1 MAKPKYKSPY
11 KTHAI
16 KIFSEVIGIDSDNKD
31 YAIKA
36 YIHPEGTYLKAYV
49 RQLSAFEKSL
59 LNAEQDASNIE
70 FTINPRD
77 IVQGMIV
84 EFNGKNYQIG
94 APDNFEFFNTEIK
107 FRAHEVNKRT
117 YTSTTYKAWGIE

>member
-36 YIHPEGTYLKAYV
+36 YIHPEGT
-49 RQLSAFEKSL
+49 
-59 LNAEQDASNIE
+59 N
-70 FTINPRD
+70 
-77 IVQGMIV
+77 
-84 EFNGKNYQIG
+84 
-94 APDNFEFFNTEIK
+94 
-107 FRAHEVNKRT
+107 
-117 YTSTTYKAWGIE
+117 